1 METVTV
7 SPKYQVVLPKKA
19 RQLLGIKVGQKM
31 VVMAYNNRIV
41 LVPVLCIYEVFK
53 KILQTQGQA
62 VAEIRTADLLKGNV
76 IDLTAPLAMS
86 AALIS
91 VEHNLPMADSVILA
105 VARQHR
111 ATLWTQDERF
121 KGLDDVQYLEK
132 SGK

>member
-1 METVTV
+1 MN
-7 SPKYQVVLPKKA
+7 VVDSSGWLEYFSGSERADFFAPAIEDTKN
-19 RQLLGIKVGQKM
+19 L
-31 VVMAYNNRIV
+31 

-111 ATLWTQDERF
+111 ATLWTQDEHF
-121 KGLDDVQYLEK
+121 KGLDEVQYLEK

>member
-1 METVTV
+1 MN
-7 SPKYQVVLPKKA
+7 VVDSSGWLEYFSGSERADFFAPA
-19 RQLLGIKVGQKM
+19 IENTENL
-31 VVMAYNNRIV
+31 

-111 ATLWTQDERF
+111 ATLWTQDEHF
-121 KGLDDVQYLEK
+121 KGLDEVQYLEK